1 MKRFLIVIGTRPEA
15 IKMAPVVLNLR
26 KMPGTSVM
34 LCVTGQ
40 HQEMLTDALKAFD
53 LCPDK
58 DLKVMRSGQTLSD
71 LASKVLQGVSETITD
86 WSPHCVLVHG
96 DTTTAMAAS
105 LASFHAKIPLAHVEA
120 GLRTHDLRQPWP
132 EEANRR
138 ICDLVAN
145 RHFAPTEKAR
155 DNLLA
160 EGISLSS
167 IEVTGNTVIDALLM
181 TQARL
186 LSDALLLS
194 KCNKIF
200 EFLDRKINT
209 VLVTGHR
216 RENFGDGIQSICR
229 ALLRIASRSDVQVVY
244 PLHPNPNVD
253 SPVRHALGGQKNI
266 HLISPLDYVSF
277 VALMMRSTLI
287 LTDSGGIQE
296 EAPSLGKPVLVM
308 RDVTERPEALEAGTI
323 RLVGTNESQIVKSVS
338 MLLDSQEEREAMA
351 QAVNPFGDGLAS
363 QRIALSCIRSAND

>member
-160 EGISLSS
+160 EGISSSS

-194 KCNKIF
+194 KCNKTL
-200 EFLDRKINT
+200 EFLDQKIKM

-253 SPVRHALGGQKNI
+253 APVRDALSGQKNI
-266 HLISPLDYVSF
+266 YLISPLDYVSF
-277 VALMMRSTLI
+277 VALMMRPTLI

-323 RLVGTNESQIVKSVS
+323 RLVGTNEAQIVKSVS
-338 MLLDSQEEREAMA
+338 TLLDSQEEREAMA

-363 QRIALSCIRSAND
+363 QRIALSCIRSANN

>member
-1 MKRFLIVIGTRPEA
+1 
-15 IKMAPVVLNLR
+15 MAPVVLNLR

-145 RHFAPTEKAR
+145 RHFAPT
-155 DNLLA
+155 
-160 EGISLSS
+160 
-167 IEVTGNTVIDALLM
+167 
-181 TQARL
+181 
-186 LSDALLLS
+186 
-194 KCNKIF
+194 
-200 EFLDRKINT
+200 
-209 VLVTGHR
+209 
-216 RENFGDGIQSICR
+216 
-229 ALLRIASRSDVQVVY
+229 
-244 PLHPNPNVD
+244 
-253 SPVRHALGGQKNI
+253 
-266 HLISPLDYVSF
+266 
-277 VALMMRSTLI
+277 
-287 LTDSGGIQE
+287 
-296 EAPSLGKPVLVM
+296 
-308 RDVTERPEALEAGTI
+308 
-323 RLVGTNESQIVKSVS
+323 
-338 MLLDSQEEREAMA
+338 
-351 QAVNPFGDGLAS
+351 
-363 QRIALSCIRSAND
+363 